1 MNLRNWDDLYKKI
14 GPLRYQSSE
23 SDCVPTTLVNGL
35 TVLFE
40 RRLNPKLLQL
50 IWGLSLDREHETGTG
65 WVCCDVLSN
74 LLTKWFQRAYEDE
87 YEKKQLPFTSR
98 IIEGDSV
105 HLGRSNPILRCLN
118 SGGVVCLSTADHYYL
133 IVGVDED
140 EGFLVFDCW
149 WDQMKTPNRLKK
161 LGSYKGLVNT
171 RWTRVQ
177 LQKILGKYRWVHLLS
192 KTGGSKAP

>member
-50 IWGLSLDREHETGTG
+50 IWGLSLDREHMTGTG
-65 WVCCDVLSN
+65 WVCCDVLSD
-74 LLTKWFQRAYEDE
+74 LLTKWFQRAHEDG

-98 IIEGDSV
+98 IIEGHSV
-105 HLGRSNPILRCLN
+105 DLNEILPCLN

-133 IVGVDED
+133 ILGVDENQN
-140 EGFLVFDCW
+140 FLVFDCW
-149 WDQMKTPNRLKK
+149 WSKTKTLKQLVK

-171 RWTRVQ
+171 LWNRKQ
-177 LQKILGKYRWVHLLS
+177 LQNILPKYRWVHLLS
-192 KTGGSKAP
+192 KTGGSNAT